1 MSKPTLLT
9 AGNIVIKKWMT
20 PVEKRKAEHESSIDF
35 ILDFI
40 SDRTPSRRGGESKI
54 KPKGFG
60 EKVLLL
66 KSGTGS
72 GKSTVLPPGL
82 YDRFFDNLHKNIGIT
97 EPRILTT
104 VDIPL
109 GILSYNP
116 QLKLGQNIGYQTGSI
131 IKKPVKGIV
140 FMTVGIILEQL
151 KTLTDEEL
159 IKKYMF
165 ILIDEVHEREEN
177 LDLTLL
183 YLKGFLERNYD
194 NPDCPM
200 IILMSATFDETTLM
214 KYFKVP
220 KENYIEVTGRTFPKE
235 INYEK
240 YPVTNWINR
249 ISELV
254 VQIHTHSSEEPKD
267 KDILIFV
274 SSGKQI
280 ADATDELNKLNLNT
294 DFIKHGYILPI
305 RLDSESYKKGGREYQ
320 NLFAPINQ
328 LSVEVKGKLNRIVR
342 RVIIAT
348 NVAETGVT
356 IDSLR
361 YCIDTG
367 FVISVEFNPVY
378 AVTTVLRKNVT
389 QGMSEQRAGRV
400 GRKAPGI
407 VYLLYTKEMFDM
419 FLKDQYPQLITN
431 EITNNLLGDMIR
443 ETRAEL
449 SNPIS
454 LDFSEEKDIVIY
466 SKPFNA
472 LSLDFLTYPSSASIQ
487 YSLEKLYTLGFIT
500 QIGSTMAPYKK
511 KKNGEIIPTAMGIM
525 ANQIRK
531 TKLENIRMIFAGYQ
545 HGCNILD
552 LITITTLA
560 QGRWTDIASKRRG
573 EFQPMN
579 PLNLKN
585 KEQVALYNKIVFA
598 DEFIEYLFI
607 WLMFMNV
614 VEEQS
619 KKKNPDLDKIKK
631 WVEDHNLKYDGLL
644 DVASRRDELI
654 ESFVNLGYNPFWNGL
669 GLKRGSYNLIN
680 ILRHNLEDG
689 IEEIKK
695 IKRCIYEG
703 YRMNMATYN
712 SIINKYVMDYKKVE
726 IDIVDSQLISPLPLV
741 DDIKQARPQNIIIGE
756 LTLNPMGAVYG
767 FFANTISVVDGFVEF
782 DHGLPENYP

>member
-60 EKVLLL
+60 GKVLLL

-200 IILMSATFDETTLM
+200 IILMSATFDETILM

-280 ADATDELNKLNLNT
+280 ADAMDELNKLNLNT

-328 LSVEVKGKLNRIVR
+328 LFVEVKGKLNRIVR

-454 LDFSEEKDIVIY
+454 PDFSEEKDIVIY

-472 LSLDFLTYPSSASIQ
+472 LSLDFLTYPSSASMQ

-552 LITITTLA
+552 LITIATLA

-712 SIINKYVMDYKKVE
+712 SIINKYVMDYKKIA
-726 IDIVDSQLISPLPLV
+726 IDAIDSQLISPLPLI
-741 DDIKQARPQNIIIGE
+741 DDIKQARPQNIIVGG

-767 FFANTISVVDGFVEF
+767 FFANTISVVDGFIEF